1 MEEIKSSTLQI
12 TGIFARMQRERYT
25 CTPEIAMDEV
35 LRRTEQIDT
44 NAEKLNNSIIE
55 TRKKLAHVSSQ
66 NYQLKQEISKLNAE
80 LLELKK
86 KNDNLSKDLSV
97 FVNET
102 FDDNSDTFSD
112 DLPVL
117 QSSSDTFANPGSP
130 LLQSTPNPTLSDS
143 PCTPANAT
151 AESQSETSQDSTSHS
166 LPS

>member
-12 TGIFARMQRERYT
+12 TGIFARMQREKY
-25 CTPEIAMDEV
+25 TPEIAMEEV

-44 NAEKLNNSIIE
+44 NAEKMNNSIIE

-66 NYQLKQEISKLNAE
+66 NYQLKQEISKLNTE
-80 LLELKK
+80 LLKLKK
-86 KNDNLSKDLSV
+86 EKDNLSKYLSV
-97 FVNET
+97 FINET

-117 QSSSDTFANPGSP
+117 ESSLSNPGIP
-130 LLQSTPNPTLSDS
+130 LLQSIPNPTLSDPNS
-143 PCTPANAT
+143 APPNAT

-166 LPS
+166 LQS

>member
-12 TGIFARMQRERYT
+12 TGIFARMQREKY
-25 CTPEIAMDEV
+25 TPEIAMEEV

-44 NAEKLNNSIIE
+44 NAEKMNNSIIE

-66 NYQLKQEISKLNAE
+66 NYQLKQEISKLNTE
-80 LLELKK
+80 LLKLKK
-86 KNDNLSKDLSV
+86 EKDNLSKYLSV
-97 FVNET
+97 FINET

-117 QSSSDTFANPGSP
+117 ESSLSNPGTP
-130 LLQSTPNPTLSDS
+130 LLQSIPNPTLSDPNS
-143 PCTPANAT
+143 APPNAT

-166 LPS
+166 LQS